1 MAVLA
6 KPCEKMIFID
16 SKSSQ
21 DFIKR
26 FNESVIT
33 PEKLA
38 SCKKAL
44 RLFSRE
50 NKECT

>member
-6 KPCEKMIFID
+6 KPCEKMISID

-50 NKECT
+50 K